1 MVINEHDNGE
11 KVNIEH
17 DNGDSKYRD
26 AENLDIMKGKREKT
40 RDVKKPLKPD
50 QYQHSYYSLPLSLPL
65 PLSLQRDLIIS
76 WA

>member
-1 MVINEHDNGE
+1 MYKCG
-11 KVNIEH
+11 
-17 DNGDSKYRD
+17 D
-26 AENLDIMKGKREKT
+26 AEHLDIVKGQREKT

-50 QYQHSYYSLPLSLPL
+50 QHQHSYYSLPLSLPL